1 HHRALQRPPGG
12 GERVTRDQDGAPGNT
27 GPGDLEPG
35 EEPGGRTGPRL
46 HDVDEQWQTV
56 GDPSYLRGV
65 LVTLRTDQ
73 VQMPDG
79 DLAQREGI
87 GRGGAVAIVALDG
100 DGQVLLIR
108 HYRHP
113 VGHLLWEI
121 PAGLRDVAGEGPRA
135 TAERELLE
143 EAGYRARD
151 WHELADFFTSPGI
164 LTEHVRGFLPR
175 GLTFVPE
182 SERGG
187 NAPQH
192 EEAHLLVRWVPL
204 HQAVRLF
211 LAGDL
216 HNGVTAVG
224 ILSAYA
230 VQQGGFAALREDDV
244 LPER

>member
-1 HHRALQRPPGG
+1 MTRGQGSAPEGSGSGRPDP
-12 GERVTRDQDGAPGNT
+12 E
-27 GPGDLEPG
+27 
-35 EEPGGRTGPRL
+35 EEPGGWAGPRL
-46 HDVDEQWQTV
+46 HDVDEQWEVV
-56 GDPSYLRGV
+56 GGSSYLRAA

-73 VQMPDG
+73 VQMPG
-79 DLAQREGI
+79 GELARRDVVEHP
-87 GRGGAVAIVALDG
+87 GAVAVLALDRE
-100 DGQVLLIR
+100 DRVLLIR

-121 PAGLRDVAGEGPRA
+121 PAGLRDVAGEDPRA

-143 EAGYRARD
+143 EAGYRASD
-151 WHELADFFTSPGI
+151 WQELVDFFTSPGI
-164 LTEHVRGFLPR
+164 LTERVRVFLAR
-175 GLTFVPE
+175 GLTYVPE

-187 NAPQH
+187 HAPQH
-192 EEAHLLVRWVPL
+192 EEAHLLVRWAPL
-204 HQAVRLF
+204 QQAVRLF